1 MKSIITERLAI
12 NGLLLFLSL
21 FVLLHLLIL
30 FSIIPFEMVW
40 GGRIK
45 NHDEMVRL
53 ELVSIVAN
61 LLMLAIV
68 AVRAGLLRIRL
79 SNTFMRVVFWLMSGL
94 FLLNTVGNI
103 LSTNDFE
110 RFVFT
115 PVTIILTMLC
125 LRLAI
130 SSEQKATA

>member
-1 MKSIITERLAI
+1 MKSLITERLAI
-12 NGLLLFLSL
+12 NGLLLILSL

-30 FSIIPFEMVW
+30 FGIIPFEMVW

-45 NHDEMVRL
+45 NQEEMVRL

-79 SNTFMRVVFWLMSGL
+79 SYTFMRVVFWLMSGL